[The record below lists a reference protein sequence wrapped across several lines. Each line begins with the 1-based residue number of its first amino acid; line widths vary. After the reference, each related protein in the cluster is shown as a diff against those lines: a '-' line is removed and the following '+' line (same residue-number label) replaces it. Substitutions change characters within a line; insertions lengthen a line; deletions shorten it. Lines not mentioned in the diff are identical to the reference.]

1 MTVFTAVVTPFLVD
15 LRVLVDIRTG
25 YLLLSEGVLNPLEPF
40 ESDGLGGEGEG
51 VGGDGVGCPEGVG
64 GAGWLPPI
72 LIFNYLKDLDL
83 SSDLRVN
90 RSLHLHC

>member
-25 YLLLSEGVLNPLEPF
+25 YLLLSEGVLFPLEPF
-40 ESDGLGGEGEG
+40 ESDGLGGEG
-51 VGGDGVGCPEGVG
+51 GDGVGYLEGVG